1 MPKQAV
7 PGADEAGAGSG
18 QVWVTRTE
26 PGASRLAAA
35 LRAHGHRVLTAPV
48 LTIAPSGEPPPRG
61 CFDFVLFVSEN
72 AVRRAAAAGWRQ
84 ADWADCPTAAIGSA
98 GEAALREHGVEPC
111 LRALADARAVT
122 AALPAAPKR
131 CLIVKG
137 EGGRRVLQDW
147 LRQHGAA
154 VVEWNV
160 YRRRQAAPN
169 VASEPIGTIVA
180 SSGDG
185 LAAAAKVWFA
195 ADGDPAVRLLVPSQ
209 RIARKAV
216 RLGFRTIVV
225 TLGASA
231 GAVVAALGQH
241 SPGQPLASSD

>member
-35 LRAHGHRVLTAPV
+35 LRVHGHRVLTVPV
-48 LTIAPSGEPPPRG
+48 LTIAPSGESPPRG

-72 AVRRAAAAGWRQ
+72 AVRCAAAAGWRQ
-84 ADWADCPTAAIGSA
+84 TAWADCPAAAIGSA
-98 GEAALREHGVEPC
+98 GEAALREHGVKPC
-111 LRALADARAVT
+111 LQALADAHAVT
-122 AALPAAPKR
+122 VALSAAPKR

-137 EGGRRVLQDW
+137 EGGRQVLQDW
-147 LRQHGAA
+147 LRRNGAA
-154 VVEWNV
+154 VAEWNV
-160 YRRRQAAPN
+160 YRRRRVAPN
-169 VASEPIGTIVA
+169 IVA
-180 SSGDG
+180 SSIVTVVASSGEG

-195 ADGDPAVRLLVPSQ
+195 AGGDPAARLLVPSE
-209 RIARKAV
+209 RIAREAA

-225 TLGASA
+225 TLGAGA

-241 SPGQPLASSD
+241 SPDQPLASPD

>member
-7 PGADEAGAGSG
+7 LGADEVGSG

-35 LRAHGHRVLTAPV
+35 LRTHGHRVLTAPV

-61 CFDFVLFVSEN
+61 CFDFALFVSEN
-72 AVRRAAAAGWRQ
+72 AVRCAAAAGWRQ

-111 LRALADARAVT
+111 LRALADACAVT
-122 AALPAAPKR
+122 VALAAAPKR

-147 LRQHGAA
+147 LRRHGAA

-160 YRRRQAAPN
+160 YRRRQVP
-169 VASEPIGTIVA
+169 ASIAGEPIDTIVA
-180 SSGDG
+180 SSGEG

-209 RIARKAV
+209 RIAREAA

-241 SPGQPLASSD
+241 GPEQPLASPD